1 MNKQPIR
8 STQNLVILS
17 KSLCSTYL
25 TNDLIFGADDSSN
38 VVSQAIVADVFTL
51 KEILCDDLA
60 DFLFGFASKA
70 VSLYIELDDSLV

>member
-60 DFLFGFASKA
+60 DFFFGFASKA